1 MLLSGDTQV
10 PLDDRPWELFENLTP
25 DHPTIRHVNMF
36 LSTRPIR
43 DTASI
48 PMSLFEPQLKRD
60 AIPRDGGEWESS
72 GAERNLGDGLTGEP
86 LAAKQAST
94 LLYASPALEETTAS
108 ATATTTQPTTPATA
122 KSDPPSPLSSITAR
136 RPSTRKAGAGT
147 SSKDAI
153 AVEEESSDSDLEVV
167 EAPPTKRPRVGS
179 KSTARPAMGGK
190 APAKRTTGGKSVG
203 RKATGGKNVGR
214 KGMGGK
220 APRKR

>member
-1 MLLSGDTQV
+1 MLLTNDTDV

-25 DHPTIRHVNMF
+25 NQSSIRHVDMF
-36 LSTRPIR
+36 LSSRPIR

-48 PMSLFEPQLKRD
+48 PMSLFDPQLKRD
-60 AIPRDGGEWESS
+60 AIPRDEGDWESS

-94 LLYASPALEETTAS
+94 LLYASPSPDAPVS
-108 ATATTTQPTTPATA
+108 TTQPTTPAA
-122 KSDPPSPLSSITAR
+122 VVRSDTPSPLPVPAAR

-153 AVEEESSDSDLEVV
+153 AVEEDSSGSDLEVV
-167 EAPPTKRPRVGS
+167 EPPPAKRPKVGS
-179 KSTARPAMGGK
+179 KSTAKTTAGK
-190 APAKRTTGGKSVG
+190 APAKRATGGKSVG